1 MVQDLKFRL
10 ILLYHLDLWWN
21 WKACTWTN
29 CKSPLPTLLLWIR
42 FSSQKPSS
50 QGPSTVHACP
60 WTANFNSTPAPR
72 IIQAS
77 QSHPPLATKGH
88 LILLIVQGSL
98 QSPCLL
104 SLFPS
109 RTTVWS
115 CVMCSPLSSPCPL
128 CSRSTEHLSVPRISQ
143 ALSCLRVS
151 YVLFQSHGKLF
162 AQLPDIFNNFS
173 RWIFFL
179 MSTHVS
185 EQRAASLLRKGPNS
199 KYFWLCGPVS
209 VCQYCST
216 QPIVAWKQP

>member
-115 CVMCSPLSSPCPL
+115 CVMCGVLPGLWAYVTNKLLFISSVQYQVSCVWPSPYQGGKYSLFYNRIKEK
-128 CSRSTEHLSVPRISQ
+128 RST
-143 ALSCLRVS
+143 
-151 YVLFQSHGKLF
+151 
-162 AQLPDIFNNFS
+162 
-173 RWIFFL
+173 
-179 MSTHVS
+179 
-185 EQRAASLLRKGPNS
+185 QREPEE
-199 KYFWLCGPVS
+199 
-209 VCQYCST
+209 
-216 QPIVAWKQP
+216 